1 MQGACR
7 KSSAAQNT
15 NELISRSIQS
25 AKSGTESTDLAVSA
39 MQDIDGCIRSIKTL
53 MDGAAA
59 GMQQSEMITLAKT
72 GIRESPAAVQN
83 SSTAAGKSA
92 AVSGEGPCPEQPDRP
107 LPHLTGPAGNR
118 TEGVRPGRG
127 PARPQEY
134 LLGPCLA
141 DSGAAGGAAGA
152 PGFGGNLS
160 AVRRGV
166 FRLFQSRSV

>member
-1 MQGACR
+1 MQ
-7 KSSAAQNT
+7 N
-15 NELISRSIQS
+15 
-25 AKSGTESTDLAVSA
+25 
-39 MQDIDGCIRSIKTL
+39 IDGCIRSIKTL